1 MFPKYGRFL
10 YTFILFNKSLNH
22 ATAIMFG
29 LTNKLTFSW
38 VSMKKSV
45 FAMSLIKKLAS
56 FSNLKNLPPTT
67 TNIIIRVTFLELF
80 NLWICTNKINLY
92 RRCVVF
98 FFSILVLVALSELA
112 SYWKVWAVELLITH
126 LISHIKFHCYLLND
140 ALVEWLRGRWKQS
153 IGRMVEGAV

>member
-1 MFPKYGRFL
+1 MFPKYGSFL

-56 FSNLKNLPPTT
+56 FSNLKNLRPTT

-112 SYWKVWAVELLITH
+112 SYWKVWAVELLITY

-153 IGRMVEGAV
+153 TGRMVEGAV